1 MKILCVCGLG
11 IGSSVFL
18 RVSVGHVLD
27 DLGLKDYSLEVAD
40 IGSAQLANFDMAVTS
55 VELAENLGS
64 KLPEDQ
70 KWRIVPIFNFIDK
83 DELRTKCKE
92 TLEKLGAI

>member
-27 DLGLKDYSLEVAD
+27 ELGLKDYSLEVAD
-40 IGSAQLANFDMAVTS
+40 IGSAQSAYFDMAVTS
-55 VELAENLGS
+55 VELADNLGS
-64 KLPEDQ
+64 KLPESE
-70 KWRIVPIFNFIDK
+70 KWRVVPIFNFIDK
-83 DELRTKCKE
+83 EELRTKCEECLKR
-92 TLEKLGAI
+92 LGAI